1 MGRLLWRQT
10 PFSHLPVQLTCKCYY
25 SWLLF
30 SCFLLIEHINDLHY
44 IVVSRQGSIWI
55 VMTSKAFLRF
65 SRKHCSSI
73 GVTWG
78 NHTLMEVYKRISG
91 EVSCAKFRRHWM
103 EKPCYALVSFPGWGT
118 VYEITWQFELLLFR
132 MCLTDLF
139 CRKSARRRIPVWQ
152 ERQDIANMLPAA
164 LLLLVPVVLYHC
176 TCIHT
181 WFIMWQQ
188 YAW

>member
-1 MGRLLWRQT
+1 MVVI
-10 PFSHLPVQLTCKCYY
+10 F
-25 SWLLF
+25 LF
-30 SCFLLIEHINDLHY
+30 SADWTHQWLYY
-44 IVVSRQGSIWI
+44 IVVSRWGSIWI
-55 VMTSKAFLRF
+55 VMKAKLACAFQG
-65 SRKHCSSI
+65 SI
-73 GVTWG
+73 AAVSMLPEEI
-78 NHTLMEVYKRISG
+78 TLWWQVYKWISG
-91 EVSCAKFRRHWM
+91 EVSYAKFRRHWM

-139 CRKSARRRIPVWQ
+139 CGKSARRRIPVWQ
-152 ERQDIANMLPAA
+152 ERQDISNMLPAA

>member
-44 IVVSRQGSIWI
+44 IVVTRRGSIWI
-55 VMTSKAFLRF
+55 GMTSKLACAFQG
-65 SRKHCSSI
+65 SI
-73 GVTWG
+73 AAVSVLPGEI
-78 NHTLMEVYKRISG
+78 TLWWQVYKRISG

-103 EKPCYALVSFPGWGT
+103 EKPCYALVSFRGWGI

-132 MCLTDLF
+132 MCLTNLF
-139 CRKSARRRIPVWQ
+139 CRKSARRRILVWQ
-152 ERQDIANMLPAA
+152 ERQDISNMLPAA
-164 LLLLVPVVLYHC
+164 LLLLVPIVLYD
-176 TCIHT
+176 HT
-181 WFIMWQQ
+181 YFHSCLIM
-188 YAW
+188 